1 MNRALLRSLIAAL
14 PACLLFSGASI
25 SFSRRRTIP
34 AFLQVTGAGSLLI
47 VVLVHIFEA
56 LHLFSQMR
64 WGLEHSAGHYLD
76 LSSAILG
83 FMLFPIGYLLRALNR
98 ASSP

>member
-1 MNRALLRSLIAAL
+1 MDPILIRSLIATL
-14 PACLLFSGASI
+14 PACLLFSGAII
-25 SFSRRRTIP
+25 SFSRGRTTP
-34 AFLQVTGAGSLLI
+34 AFLQVTGAGSLLV

-56 LHLFSQMR
+56 LQLFSQMH

-83 FMLFPIGYLLRALNR
+83 FTLFPIGYLLQALNR
-98 ASSP
+98 ASSQ